1 MAGNSNLHMSK
12 AQKEDEFYTEL
23 SMIEKELK
31 FYKQHFENKTVFCNC
46 DDPEWSN
53 FWKYFELKF
62 DDLKLKKLIST
73 HFDATESTYKLEL
86 SKDTNND
93 GVINSKDIIKTPLK
107 ENGDFRSPEC
117 LSILDECDIV
127 VTNPPFSLFR
137 EYITTLIE
145 HDKKFI
151 IIGNL
156 NNITY
161 NEMMPLIKEQKIWA
175 GKNAGHYWFRV
186 PDWYEEKKTDF
197 KIDDNGVKWRRMGN
211 ICWFTNMDIPE
222 HYEDLTLYA
231 PYNPDEYPKCL
242 NIDAIFVKLVDKI
255 PIDYDG
261 LMAVPITILPKLN
274 PKQFE
279 LVGFDKELTDNH
291 GRVRT
296 LQPNGKEKTE
306 YARLIIRRKL

>member
-12 AQKEDEFYTEL
+12 VQKKDEFYTEL

-31 FYKQHFENKTVFCNC
+31 FYKQHFENKIVLCNC

-73 HFDATESTYKLEL
+73 HFEVSETTYKLEL
-86 SKDTNND
+86 SRGTNN
-93 GVINSKDIIKTPLK
+93 VIKDIIRTPLK

-117 LSILDECDIV
+117 LSILNECDIV

-137 EYITTLIE
+137 EYIATLIE

-186 PDWYEEKKTDF
+186 PEWYEEKKTDF

-211 ICWFTNMDIPE
+211 ICWFTNMDISE
-222 HYEDLTLYA
+222 HYENLTLCA
-231 PYNPDEYPKCL
+231 AYNPEEYPKCL
-242 NIDAIFVKLVDKI
+242 NIDAIFVRLVDKI
-255 PIDYDG
+255 PINYYG

-296 LQPNGKEKTE
+296 LRANGKEKTE
-306 YARLIIRRKL
+306 YARLIIRRKLST